1 MKKLMT
7 LATAMVL
14 GSAAVGFAATDIE
27 RVTCAEFSKMDAAG
41 KLKTSAE
48 ILDWL
53 GQAANATFE
62 PGLIAKYTTT
72 SGTDKWTPDKLV
84 IEIEGHCANAPAAI
98 PVMERLEE
106 HS

>member
-7 LATAMVL
+7 VAAAMVL
-14 GSAAVGFAATDIE
+14 GSAAVGFAAVDVE

-41 KLKTSAE
+41 KLKTSGD

-53 GQAANATFE
+53 SQADNAMME
-62 PGLIAKYTTT
+62 PSLIAKYTSG

-84 IEIEGHCANAPAAI
+84 IEIEGHCSNAPAAM

-106 HS
+106 HT